1 METWRWFQRKQGTDI
16 KCWPRLFLPDCTLF
30 YDVVLFSSGPPVLP
44 SSDSRKFL
52 FENYSRSAML
62 YWFTVQTF
70 YWTSNSLADTGKNQ
84 NKNQVSNLISEKAR
98 NKETQSLSNIN
109 TAIFRLTNWI
119 VINYPSNK
127 MRFMS
132 WSDFRPRTHRCLCWT
147 NLFVA
152 NKKRLRSVF
161 LSNTKWQ

>member
-1 METWRWFQRKQGTDI
+1 MTRKWRRNFQTFLTPYRYSILDWRPGWKIWRWFQRKQRTDI

-30 YDVVLFSSGPPVLP
+30 YDVVLFWSGPPVLP
-44 SSDSRKFL
+44 SSDSRKSL

-98 NKETQSLSNIN
+98 NKETQSLSKTSIS
-109 TAIFRLTNWI
+109 L
-119 VINYPSNK
+119 Y
-127 MRFMS
+127 
-132 WSDFRPRTHRCLCWT
+132 SD
-147 NLFVA
+147 
-152 NKKRLRSVF
+152 SIE
-161 LSNTKWQ
+161 LS